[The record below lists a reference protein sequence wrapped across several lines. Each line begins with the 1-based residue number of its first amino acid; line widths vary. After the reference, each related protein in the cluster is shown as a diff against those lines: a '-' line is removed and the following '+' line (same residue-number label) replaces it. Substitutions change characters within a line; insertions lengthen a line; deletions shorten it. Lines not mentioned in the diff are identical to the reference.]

1 MGDRKLVYTSV
12 LNFIQSNYESGIDDE
27 VIIKCA
33 VDFFYGSVTSSAKVE
48 FWNKVINDIQPPK
61 RIGAKAA
68 SNNVKNIL
76 DLLRKCDND
85 DWIFLATLFMC
96 RLKSPVSQR

>member
-1 MGDRKLVYTSV
+1 MSDVDSDSVRSVGDRTRVYSPV
-12 LNFIQSNYESGIDDE
+12 LNFIPTNFEYGIEDE
-27 VIIKCA
+27 VIINCA
-33 VDFFYGSVTSSAKVE
+33 VEFFDGSVISSAKVE
-48 FWNKVINDIQPPK
+48 FWNKVNNDIQPPK

-85 DWIFLATLFMC
+85 DLNIPC
-96 RLKSPVSQR
+96 

>member
-1 MGDRKLVYTSV
+1 
-12 LNFIQSNYESGIDDE
+12 

-33 VDFFYGSVTSSAKVE
+33 VDFFDGSVISSAKLE
-48 FWNKVINDIQPPK
+48 FWNTVNNDIKPTK

-76 DLLRKCDND
+76 DPL
-85 DWIFLATLFMC
+85 
-96 RLKSPVSQR
+96 